1 MEGHLRGRFSTPK
14 APRLTRRIRLGISQ
28 YLATAANAFDHA
40 VKRRV
45 LTIDWIVRIIGQ
57 VLLRGH
63 LIGPRLAVA
72 DRCLRQ
78 QLLVRVRRW
87 RWCGWISRTNRLR
100 NRRRSVDQ
108 GQQRYR
114 RDQLSHDGSPELGP
128 LSRFMVAGR
137 LDHKVPNLTFR
148 SDVPS
153 ALARPRVRNSFPGY
167 HSRNPHQ
174 RASLSHGEAFAT
186 IDPAKGG
193 DNVVAVR
200 GGRIGLGAGIPP
212 PRGGLRHAPPPT
224 NPPLRAPH

>member
-1 MEGHLRGRFSTPK
+1 MTARK
-14 APRLTRRIRLGISQ
+14 IRTHQRASWSQ

-45 LTIDWIVRIIGQ
+45 LAIDWIVRIIRQ

-100 NRRRSVDQ
+100 NRPRSVQ
-108 GQQRYR
+108 HGQQRYR

-137 LDHKVPNLTFR
+137 LDHMVPKPHVSFR
-148 SDVPS
+148 CSK
-153 ALARPRVRNSFPGY
+153 
-167 HSRNPHQ
+167 
-174 RASLSHGEAFAT
+174 RA
-186 IDPAKGG
+186 
-193 DNVVAVR
+193 
-200 GGRIGLGAGIPP
+200 GAPK
-212 PRGGLRHAPPPT
+212 R
-224 NPPLRAPH
+224 